1 MVMSMGNYTCNLCG
15 TCVETASKQLPP
27 GRGRRWSCSACG
39 DDFCFDCRPEQGVA
53 PEQRDWVRVQEAVHG
68 IGEYGLATLA
78 DAASAAEHKE
88 AETRSTTPHDSFV
101 LQHSALAATRHAP
114 PPASE
119 ISRPPQPIVRCGLGF
134 RLCHSSLGKLS
145 IDSVL
150 PSGAAERDGRLQAG
164 DQILAING
172 DSTKNLI
179 DAEEVAKSLVGIE
192 GSSVHLLAIRPGA
205 GEPPFEVLLERR
217 MFDGQFDSIHSGP
230 TPRLSPCPD
239 ERPRSMSFVDSVFQ
253 EERTAEHVGVSGP
266 LNTPVRLATQAGKRL
281 PLDDLVDSVVAQG
294 KTDDYPV
301 PRVDYTSEFTVS
313 GPPKPESPESLQE
326 RLDRA
331 SRRRSP
337 PLSPGASQSTNPDQ
351 IETMSTASSEMRI
364 EDLLAKYIAS
374 PARSAPP
381 PSVSALNT
389 SKSAPAPEAS
399 DDATAKNQS
408 TSLID
413 ILPGPMDTVLHG
425 EPHASSTLQHQ
436 SAIAAPDNSESAGT
450 DSNPTDVDSRFSVF
464 CAAEAEQEPVVVAA
478 EGAESAEVEVA
489 VGGQMSDAE
498 EQENRQDSTADPA
511 LRGATETDNEED
523 SHLAPAQPLTAPA
536 VLGRNLHLDTSF
548 TPMQHT
554 PATASPSREL
564 PAIVLPTMTDFAM
577 DPTAEVTRPTEQIL
591 RKGWLAKE
599 SASGLKS
606 MFLKSQKRWCVLKTG
621 NFQYFHSQSED
632 GRSEVMSLASIEAVT
647 IETKKNVPFLV
658 IKTPQR
664 SFTFC
669 SPDKSSATT
678 VFEWLQDITKA
689 LIDAPAQPR
698 TAPNSPGAAQAAA
711 LVAAPSQSEAQQPH
725 SQAPPPPFA
734 VGGSSD
740 APHHAQPGQV
750 HAAKAA
756 PMLIRPVQQT
766 APGSPGH
773 GVRGHAVPPLAH
785 SGSVPPR
792 PMDAVHSGTQY
803 PAARAMSLPAQQ
815 RGHAPGTGIHR
826 VYVDS
831 EYEQYSSMY
840 EHEVLATRTG
850 ILISADISPSMAAMT
865 VNEIDQPPPMH

>member
-1 MVMSMGNYTCNLCG
+1 MSMGNYTCNLCG
-15 TCVETASKQLPP
+15 TCVDTASKQLPP
-27 GRGRRWSCSACG
+27 GRGSRWSCSACG
-39 DDFCFDCRPEQGVA
+39 DDFCFDCRPERGMA
-53 PEQRDWVRVQEAVHG
+53 PVERDWVRVHEAVDG
-68 IGEYGLATLA
+68 IGEYGLATRA

-101 LQHSALAATRHAP
+101 PHSALAATRHAP

-119 ISRPPQPIVRCGLGF
+119 ISRPPPPIVRCGLGF

-150 PSGAAERDGRLQAG
+150 PGGAADRDGRLQAG

-179 DAEEVAKSLVGIE
+179 DAEEVAKSLVGVE

-230 TPRLSPCPD
+230 TPRLPPCPD
-239 ERPRSMSFVDSVFQ
+239 ERPRSMSIVDSVLQ
-253 EERTAEHVGVSGP
+253 AERAAEHVGVSGP
-266 LNTPVRLATQAGKRL
+266 LSTPVRLATGSSQAGKRL
-281 PLDDLVDSVVAQG
+281 TLDDLVDSEVAHG
-294 KTDDYPV
+294 KTDDCPV
-301 PRVDYTSEFTVS
+301 TPVDHTSELTVS
-313 GPPKPESPESLQE
+313 GPPKPESPESLHE

-331 SRRRSP
+331 IRRRSP

-351 IETMSTASSEMRI
+351 IKTTSTASSEIPI
-364 EDLLAKYIAS
+364 EELLARYAAS
-374 PARSAPP
+374 PARSAPH
-381 PSVSALNT
+381 PSVSALKT
-389 SKSAPAPEAS
+389 SKSSPEPEVS
-399 DDATAKNQS
+399 VDATTNDQS
-408 TSLID
+408 MPLID
-413 ILPGPMDTVLHG
+413 ILPGPMDTVLQT
-425 EPHASSTLQHQ
+425 EPDAISTLQHQ
-436 SAIAAPDNSESAGT
+436 SAIAAPENSESAGP
-450 DSNPTDVDSRFSVF
+450 DSNAMDVDSRVSVF
-464 CAAEAEQEPVVVAA
+464 CAAEEEQEPAAAAA
-478 EGAESAEVEVA
+478 EEAESAEVAVA
-489 VGGQMSDAE
+489 VGGQVDPT
-498 EQENRQDSTADPA
+498 TAVEA
-511 LRGATETDNEED
+511 LHEATETDNEED
-523 SHLAPAQPLTAPA
+523 SQLAPPAQPLTAPA
-536 VLGRNLHLDTSF
+536 VLGRKLHLDTSF
-548 TPMQHT
+548 TLMQLT
-554 PATASPSREL
+554 PATVSPSLEL
-564 PAIVLPTMTDFAM
+564 LAAESPTMTNFAM

-591 RKGWLAKE
+591 RKGWLVKE

-621 NFQYFHSQSED
+621 NFQYFHNQSED

-689 LIDAPAQPR
+689 LIDAPAQ
-698 TAPNSPGAAQAAA
+698 TPNSPGAAPQAAVS
-711 LVAAPSQSEAQQPH
+711 VAAPSPSEAQQPH
-725 SQAPPPPFA
+725 SQAPPSPFA
-734 VGGSSD
+734 VGGSSTN
-740 APHHAQPGQV
+740 ASHHAQPGQV
-750 HAAKAA
+750 HASKAA

-766 APGSPGH
+766 APQWVSP
-773 GVRGHAVPPLAH
+773 GHAVPPLAH

-792 PMDAVHSGTQY
+792 PMDAVHSGTQF
-803 PAARAMSLPAQQ
+803 PSAGAMSSPAQPW
-815 RGHAPGTGIHR
+815 GHAPGTGIQR

-840 EHEVLATRTG
+840 EHEALATRTG

-865 VNEIDQPPPMH
+865 VNEIDQPPPMRAH